1 MSWCMRFKRQKMYW
15 ILAAALAALGVAG
28 NLTGVTLIDAHQF
41 RQNAK
46 LLRSFRLTKQPAS
59 TLVVYFSRSGNTEVM
74 AYQLAEIKHAHLLN
88 IKASDYRI
96 GFTGWRHAMR
106 DARNT
111 QAVISTQPVDLAA
124 YDTIYIGSP
133 IWLYSPAPPVF
144 EFVKTHDLT
153 GKKVILFNTLNSKF
167 EQQYIDNFAA
177 LVRQRGG
184 AFSQHLYIIRG
195 RMTRQLDTQPF
206 LDSVKAIVRQ

>member
-1 MSWCMRFKRQKMYW
+1 MPFKRKKMYW
-15 ILAAALAALGVAG
+15 ILAAALAALGVVG
-28 NLTGVTLIDAHQF
+28 NLTGVTLIDKHQF
-41 RQNAK
+41 KQNAK
-46 LLRSFRLTKQPAS
+46 LLRAFRLTKQPAR

-74 AYQLAEIKHAHLLN
+74 AYQIAEIKQAHLLN
-88 IKASDYRI
+88 IEAGDYPI
-96 GFTGWRHAMR
+96 GLTGWRHAMR
-106 DARNT
+106 DARKT

-144 EFVKTHDLT
+144 EFVKTHDFT

-167 EQQYIDNFAA
+167 EQQYIDDFAS

-184 AFSQHLYIIRG
+184 EFSQHLYIIRG

-206 LDSVKAIVRQ
+206 LDSVKAIVRR